1 MYTRVRELEAR
12 TSVVADEKRKQSGV
26 TTKLEKR
33 LSELEGLYA
42 SAEEEL
48 SHSRKAIIQHEK
60 REKELV
66 VRSRDQEA
74 LASKRSRELEQS
86 VELIESLEHRL
97 DQANAEKDDLVR
109 RLGMENAHDLSEMQ
123 RSVARVKAER
133 DELMWRKDGLWA
145 AAERLVEDL
154 SDREAH
160 VEAMASEIGFGPIEG
175 IVNRRLSNEARAEA
189 ASADYQPYGS
199 YTGSITPQRTPQRAG
214 GEGLGGSEVHTMAW
228 SMTSA
233 IHDARE
239 HGMSST
245 LSGFSVNSEKK
256 RLHTSLAEFVLA
268 MRGSSPQDR
277 KAVLERTASRI
288 APTEEDDDY

>member
-1 MYTRVRELEAR
+1 M
-12 TSVVADEKRKQSGV
+12 
-26 TTKLEKR
+26 
-33 LSELEGLYA
+33 
-42 SAEEEL
+42 
-48 SHSRKAIIQHEK
+48 
-60 REKELV
+60 
-66 VRSRDQEA
+66 
-74 LASKRSRELEQS
+74 ASKRSRELEQS

-199 YTGSITPQRTPQRAG
+199 YTASLTPQRTPQRAG

-245 LSGFSVNSEKK
+245 LSGFSSS
-256 RLHTSLAEFVLA
+256 RRSGRIQAWQSLCW
-268 MRGSSPQDR
+268 R
-277 KAVLERTASRI
+277 
-288 APTEEDDDY
+288 